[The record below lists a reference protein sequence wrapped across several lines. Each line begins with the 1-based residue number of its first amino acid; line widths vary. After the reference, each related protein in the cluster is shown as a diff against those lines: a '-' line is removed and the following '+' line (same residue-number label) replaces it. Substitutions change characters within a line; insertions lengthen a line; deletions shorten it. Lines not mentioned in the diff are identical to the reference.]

1 MVLLRLIG
9 LIINLY
15 IVPSTNRYSNDV
27 KQKMNEVQ
35 KKSVRRWP
43 ILETNIIIY
52 KCCLY
57 NDNFTVKQS
66 CEAEL
71 VISLIFL
78 LTKISY
84 YNYDLIQIK
93 LLFDSDSSLYLLKSS
108 KQCIM
113 AQKN

>member
-1 MVLLRLIG
+1 MKYKRNQCEDGPFLRQILL
-9 LIINLY
+9 Y
-15 IVPSTNRYSNDV
+15 T
-27 KQKMNEVQ
+27 
-35 KKSVRRWP
+35 
-43 ILETNIIIY
+43 
-52 KCCLY
+52 

-71 VISLIFL
+71 VISLMFL

-93 LLFDSDSSLYLLKSS
+93 LLFDSDSSLYFLKSS
-108 KQCIM
+108 KLCIM